1 MLSSYLLGTKFLC
14 CISLIFV
21 ACLEFI
27 NICKDQFVCYLWIGE
42 LNVQNLLACLLSL
55 IYLAGFTYFNFI
67 TLNTALYFTI
77 AICIYSTGIGNQS
90 SIYIAVCSPLW
101 IWNSYTDYGRCLS
114 FFGFPIPDLWPWGCR
129 KLFSSCA
136 LPPISKGTELGS
148 VNQEASPSASK
159 NTSVGLVPCW
169 AWKCGPA
176 AIYGVVDISKF
187 PEGHLLQQMCSQW
200 ESPKSL

>member
-42 LNVQNLLACLLSL
+42 LSVQNLLACLLSL

-77 AICIYSTGIGNQS
+77 AICIY
-90 SIYIAVCSPLW
+90 
-101 IWNSYTDYGRCLS
+101 
-114 FFGFPIPDLWPWGCR
+114 
-129 KLFSSCA
+129 
-136 LPPISKGTELGS
+136 
-148 VNQEASPSASK
+148 
-159 NTSVGLVPCW
+159 
-169 AWKCGPA
+169 
-176 AIYGVVDISKF
+176 
-187 PEGHLLQQMCSQW
+187 
-200 ESPKSL
+200 